1 MKLRTPHYYKDFRC
15 IASECK
21 DNCCV
26 GGWQI
31 DIDEETAREYLNTP
45 GEFGDRLREAID
57 TDDGYSFKLSHGR
70 CPFLDGRGLCEIYK
84 ELGEDKMGVVCAQFP
99 RFSEYY
105 GEYKESG
112 IGLACEE
119 AARIIISDK
128 ECFAL
133 EESKLDEE
141 YTKDSEYDSLLSDSL
156 FIYRSRLLE
165 LIDDVHYNIYQKFI
179 ILLKSADTLQHMINT
194 NDYDAIRS
202 YVEGLELTFD
212 DDTVSDISATDG
224 MYRVLCA
231 YSGLEELSDD
241 WSPALNRLFDTFYED
256 NMSDDKYRII
266 SSQYIK
272 YIEDHKREYEYNN
285 IVKYYIFRY
294 LMKAAY
300 DHDIYGK
307 ALLTIA
313 NWLVIKDLDMAVW
326 LSNDKQLSF
335 DNLCD
340 TIHLFSRQVEYSEDN
355 LWSLNE
361 EFLFDDIFQCNNMI
375 SLLKQ
380 FI

>member
-1 MKLRTPHYYKDFRC
+1 
-15 IASECK
+15 
-21 DNCCV
+21 
-26 GGWQI
+26 
-31 DIDEETAREYLNTP
+31 
-45 GEFGDRLREAID
+45 
-57 TDDGYSFKLSHGR
+57 
-70 CPFLDGRGLCEIYK
+70 
-84 ELGEDKMGVVCAQFP
+84 MGVVCAQFP